1 MIKCFCLFL
10 GFFFIYLQYQYW
22 FGDFGFFARQVA
34 DRDLKKIEDK
44 LFVMKEKNRI
54 LSRQIR
60 ELKVNPES
68 IEAHARIKLGMIGP
82 GELFFMVP
90 ETTSSPDE

>member
-1 MIKCFCLFL
+1 MFL
-10 GFFFIYLQYQYW
+10 SFFRFFFIYLQYQYW

>member
-1 MIKCFCLFL
+1 MSFFR
-10 GFFFIYLQYQYW
+10 FFFIYLQYQYW
-22 FGDFGFFARQVA
+22 LGDFGFFARQVA
-34 DRDLKKIEDK
+34 DRDHKKMEDK

-68 IEAHARIKLGMIGP
+68 IEAHARIKLGMIEP
-82 GELFFMVP
+82 GEFFFMVP
-90 ETTSSPDE
+90 ETNSSPNE